1 MAAQGARQRVAE
13 IYGKALDAIGGLQ
26 GALESGDFERVSEGV
41 PAAGQAI
48 DAVRDAMAAAAAEA
62 IQEADK
68 VIAQAEKADAEV
80 AVEQSPAKKTL
91 AAARRARGEAA
102 DALEGAKFG
111 TVFAKTQSCA
121 ELSARAETEA
131 YTTGAEDALNDGASI
146 LAMARQADAPV
157 ESPNAYRIALDAET
171 AAKDALSAGQAKLA
185 YQRSLEARRTAQEA
199 LDNRIDTAAKA
210 VDDAREA
217 LASTYAP
224 NDLRK
229 AEALYNQARTAHKQ
243 HDFAKA
249 NSLAKQAVAVAAT
262 GESFAWRQRSTSLL
276 AELEQTEVRLTEHN
290 ALDRAPECAIA
301 FRSHAAKGRAAYVG
315 SEWELAYAEAAAA
328 DQAANAAWQTMED
341 EVQLR
346 LTTVRDLLKT
356 MAEIADDAPEHV
368 TIDTLTAQVDP
379 VLDALALGDYNNSYI
394 LSGALLGT
402 AETSLDAMERENR
415 EQAADRLSK
424 RLAELR
430 KDGAAEVLAAESEE
444 LKAYIGELRDDESA
458 IGYATLM
465 AQKLAWEGRL
475 DTMPE
480 RSLEEAG
487 PRLDQIAAL
496 FASARENDAA
506 RLYPSVCASSK
517 AITT

>member
-1 MAAQGARQRVAE
+1 MR
-13 IYGKALDAIGGLQ
+13 K
-26 GALESGDFERVSEGV
+26 
-41 PAAGQAI
+41 
-48 DAVRDAMAAAAAEA
+48 
-62 IQEADK
+62 
-68 VIAQAEKADAEV
+68 
-80 AVEQSPAKKTL
+80 
-91 AAARRARGEAA
+91 
-102 DALEGAKFG
+102 
-111 TVFAKTQSCA
+111 
-121 ELSARAETEA
+121 
-131 YTTGAEDALNDGASI
+131 
-146 LAMARQADAPV
+146 
-157 ESPNAYRIALDAET
+157 T

-249 NSLAKQAVAVAAT
+249 NSLAKQAVTVAAT

-276 AELEQTEVRLTEHN
+276 AELEQTEVQLTEHN
-290 ALDRAPECAIA
+290 ARDRAPECAIA

-346 LTTVRDLLKT
+346 LATVRDLLKT

-394 LSGALLGT
+394 LSSALLGT

-424 RLAELR
+424 RLAGLR

-444 LKAYIGELRDDESA
+444 LKAYIGELRDDESV

-506 RLYPSVCASSK
+506 RLYPERLRELEGDYNMTQNAVLAGNVRAVADRLIQLEQDAQDLESAARLAKSESDYKEEIKSFLKQQQNLIHDFGRIASLDKRVMS
-517 AITT
+517 ALRATSTTLEEEVANAYNSMQSILSARAFRRNAALFEQRVPGNRTAQDQNDEAPLQFGVRFLPQSAARRGGIRGLWRS